1 MRKAFINARIYR
13 DRALYEGS
21 LAIEN
26 GVIAEY
32 IPGEEALD
40 VGGDILIPGLIDIHT
55 HGRSGYDFCD
65 ASEEEMLLMKAKYA
79 DKGVTTVIPTLASDT
94 LEKMLEKIALMS
106 AIGFPAAHIEGRYL
120 NQAKKGA
127 HASHLIAPLKSEE
140 VELFAKAANGM
151 HLHFSCAFELD
162 ADGKFLSAI
171 KSHGYTASLA
181 HTNAT
186 YDEAVDCISRGV
198 SSFTH
203 LFNAMPPI
211 HHRAGGAVAA
221 ALTSDAYTEIICDG
235 LHLAPETVKLVKT
248 AKSQDKVVLI
258 TDSMMGTGCEDG
270 NFFIA
275 GNPVVLKDGQART
288 PDGTLSGSTLD
299 LLNGV
304 KNYAAFTGASF
315 PQAVACATENP
326 ASLIGLSDRGR
337 LDVGCKADILRLGQD
352 LKIKEVYI
360 DGNKL

>member
-13 DRALYEGS
+13 DGALYEGS

-26 GVIAEY
+26 GVITEY
-32 IPGEEALD
+32 IPGEDAID
-40 VGGDILIPGLIDIHT
+40 VNGDILIPGLIDIHT

-65 ASEEEMLLMKAKYA
+65 ASAEEMLIMKAKYA
-79 DKGVTTVIPTLASDT
+79 EQGVTTVIPTLASDT
-94 LEKMLEKIALMS
+94 LEKMLEKVALIS
-106 AIGFPAAHIEGRYL
+106 SLGFSAAHIEGRYL
-120 NQAKKGA
+120 NEAKKGA
-127 HASHLIAPLKSEE
+127 HASHLIAPLSKDE

-162 ADGKFLSAI
+162 ESGEFLSAI
-171 KSHGYTASLA
+171 KTYGYTASLA

-186 YDEAVDCISRGV
+186 YEQALDCICRGV

-203 LFNAMPPI
+203 LFNAMPPV
-211 HHRAGGAVAA
+211 HHRAGGAVVA
-221 ALTSDAYTEIICDG
+221 ALTSDSYAEIICDG

-270 NFFIA
+270 DYSIA
-275 GNPVVLKDGQART
+275 GNPVVLKDGRAYT
-288 PDGTLSGSTLD
+288 LDGALAGSTLE

-315 PQAVACATENP
+315 PEAVACATENP
-326 ASLIGLSDRGR
+326 AALIGLTDRGR
-337 LDVGCKADILRLGQD
+337 LDVGYKADILRLRSD
-352 LKIKEVYI
+352 LELKEIYI